1 MSATVS
7 MLLSPRRAARGRF
20 TQARLIAAALLAA
33 AGLCLVLQGLWI
45 PAKAALAQIL
55 LERAFTETV
64 RTGAPV
70 KPWAWL
76 DSWPVARIEVPRLK
90 LRAVALAG
98 GSGQALAFGPAHLAG
113 TPAPGERGTSVLAA
127 HRDTQFQ
134 GLDRIRPGDEIA
146 VTRGDGRHV
155 MFAVTR
161 TEVVRF
167 DRSGIDPHASG
178 HKLVLATCWPL
189 DAMTRGPERLLV
201 HAEMVTEEG
210 RR

>member
-1 MSATVS
+1 MTATV
-7 MLLSPRRAARGRF
+7 LSLPSSRRVARGRLE
-20 TQARLIAAALLAA
+20 QARLAVAALLAA
-33 AGLCLVLQGLWI
+33 AGLCLALQGLWI
-45 PAKAALAQIL
+45 PAKAALAQVL
-55 LERAFTETV
+55 LDRAFAETL
-64 RTGAPV
+64 RTGSPV

-76 DSWPVARIEVPRLK
+76 DSWPVARIEIPRLK

-98 GSGQALAFGPAHLAG
+98 GSGQALAFGPAQLAG

-127 HRDTQFQ
+127 HRDTQFE

-146 VTRGDGRHV
+146 VTRGDGRRV
-155 MFAVTR
+155 TFAVTR

-167 DRSGIDPHASG
+167 DRSGIDPHAGG
-178 HKLVLATCWPL
+178 HNLVLATCWPM

-201 HAEMVTEEG
+201 HAEMVAEEG